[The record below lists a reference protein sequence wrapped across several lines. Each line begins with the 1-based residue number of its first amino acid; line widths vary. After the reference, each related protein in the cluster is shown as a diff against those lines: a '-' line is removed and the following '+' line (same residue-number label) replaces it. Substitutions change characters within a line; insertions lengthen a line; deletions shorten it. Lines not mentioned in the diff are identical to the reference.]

1 MIPMEPNIHIIF
13 ATSQM
18 RDRMEDATR
27 ARRAREARKVQG
39 GSRIFRGPK
48 HS

>member
-1 MIPMEPNIHIIF
+1 MEPNIHIIF
-13 ATSQM
+13 ATSHM
-18 RDRMEDATR
+18 RDRMEEATH
-27 ARRAREARKVQG
+27 ARDVREARKVQG

>member
-1 MIPMEPNIHIIF
+1 MDSSVHIVF
-13 ATSQM
+13 ATTHM
-18 RDRMEDATR
+18 RDRMEQATE

-48 HS
+48 RS

>member
-1 MIPMEPNIHIIF
+1 MEPNLHIIF

-18 RDRMEDATR
+18 RDRMAEATR
-27 ARRAREARKVQG
+27 ARTVRQARKVQG
-39 GSRIFRGPK
+39 GSRIFRGRK